1 MQKLP
6 VLSGRELVEVLA
18 KVGFEVRRR
27 KGSHLL
33 LVKTTRV
40 GRRAVVVPDHKEI
53 DRGTL
58 VEILGQAGLR
68 RREFLHM
75 L

>member
-1 MQKLP
+1 VSSSKC
-6 VLSGRELVEVLA
+6 LA
-18 KVGFEVRRR
+18 KAGFEARRR

-33 LVKTTRV
+33 LVKTTRA

-58 VEILGQAGLR
+58 VDILRQAGLR
-68 RREFLHM
+68 RREFLS
-75 L
+75 LL

>member
-1 MQKLP
+1 MPKLP
-6 VLSGRELVEVLA
+6 VLSGRELVRALA
-18 KVGFEVRRR
+18 KAGFEPRRR

-33 LVKTTRV
+33 LVKVTRT
-40 GRRAVVVPDHKEI
+40 GRRAIVVPDYEEI

-58 VEILGQAGLR
+58 VEILRQAGLKR
-68 RREFLHM
+68 QEFFRL